1 MVVTPCPT
9 ESYSDFSPWDLLNY
23 ETLSLDRILDFVEM
37 IENTDNLEEIF
48 TEQQI
53 EEIQKFK
60 GQKEVMEGILCQME

>member
-1 MVVTPCPT
+1 
-9 ESYSDFSPWDLLNY
+9 
-23 ETLSLDRILDFVEM
+23 M